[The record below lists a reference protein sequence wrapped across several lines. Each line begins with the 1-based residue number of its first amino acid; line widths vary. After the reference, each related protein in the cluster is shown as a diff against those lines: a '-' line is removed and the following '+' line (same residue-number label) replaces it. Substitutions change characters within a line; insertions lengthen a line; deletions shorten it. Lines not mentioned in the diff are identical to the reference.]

1 MTPER
6 WKQIDE
12 LAQSALERGAAER
25 AAFLHEA
32 CAGDD
37 ALRREVESEI
47 AYQQQATQL
56 LEEPAFKRAA
66 GLMSGP
72 QTETESMEGRT
83 ISHYSILR
91 KLGAGGMGE
100 VYLAQDTT
108 LDRKVA
114 IKFLSRNSIAG
125 EQGRRLL
132 VREARAAAALD
143 HPHICAVYEVGEGA
157 GYSFIVMQYVD
168 GETLAARIQ
177 RQPLDLFAAIDI
189 AVQVADALAEA
200 HSQGIT
206 HRDIK
211 PQNIMLTG
219 ANKVKVLDFGLAKV
233 VRDRLSATA
242 EATESL
248 VTGPGMLIGTVQY
261 MSPEQ
266 LRGEAVD
273 ARSDLFNLG
282 VVLYE
287 MIAGRAP
294 FAGRSAADMLVAI
307 LHDPPTSLASQ
318 VAELPAAL
326 EPLVSRCLAKHR
338 EQRYQ
343 SAKELLTDLKGLA
356 AQLSQPQPAARPLPS
371 IAVLPFINMSADPE
385 NEYFCDGL
393 SEDLLSALSKI
404 EALRVAARTSAFSFK
419 GKEADIR
426 RIGEMLNV
434 RTVLEGSV
442 RKVGSRVRITAQLI
456 NAADGYHIWSERY
469 DREMQDIF
477 DVQDE
482 ISLAIVDAL
491 KVKLLGA
498 EKAAVLKR
506 HTDNT
511 EAHQLYL
518 LGRYHYNKWTAD
530 GFKKSIECY
539 EQAIEKQP
547 NYALAF
553 AGLCGSY
560 SYLGFFGFLS
570 PRECAPRMKAA
581 ATRALAIDSALAE
594 SHLCVARMK
603 HSYEWDWTGAERE
616 FIQALD
622 LNPNYAEARQIYGG
636 TLALMGRTE
645 EAITQ
650 LELAL
655 ELDPLSLLGNMNVAW
670 TYWGIGLYDRLNE
683 LAIKLIEL
691 EPNFFGG
698 HQLLGLEFWSRG
710 KLEQAISEYQRA
722 VELGSSAMPLG
733 ALGSL
738 YAVVGDRGKAQ
749 QILDQLRELSAQ
761 RYVPRCS
768 IALVYAGMGEGD
780 RSFECL
786 DQACEQHEG
795 ILPTYLRYARF
806 LIPELSSD
814 PRYADLL
821 RRIGLPM

>member
-1 MTPER
+1 MTPQR
-6 WKQIDE
+6 RKKIDE
-12 LAQSALERGAAER
+12 LVQAALERSDAER
-25 AAFLHEA
+25 ASFLHEA
-32 CAGDD
+32 CGGDD
-37 ALRREVESEI
+37 ELRREVEARIS
-47 AYQQQATQL
+47 YQRQATRL
-56 LEEPAFKRAA
+56 LEEPALRDDA
-66 GLMSGP
+66 GLIGEYRTG
-72 QTETESMEGRT
+72 TEPMERRT

-91 KLGAGGMGE
+91 KLGEGGMGE

-114 IKFLSRNSIAG
+114 IKFLSQNSIAG
-125 EQGRRLL
+125 DQGRKLL

-157 GYSFIVMQYVD
+157 GYSFIVMQYID
-168 GETLAARIQ
+168 GETLAARIR
-177 RQPLDLFAAIDI
+177 RQPLDLFAAIEV

-200 HSQGIT
+200 HSHGIT

-219 ANKVKVLDFGLAKV
+219 NNRVKVLDFGLAKV
-233 VRDRLSATA
+233 VRDRQSSTT

-248 VTGPGMLIGTVQY
+248 MTEHGMLIGTLQY

-287 MIAGRAP
+287 MIAGRVP
-294 FAGRSAADMLVAI
+294 FAGRSAAEMLVAI
-307 LHDPPTSLASQ
+307 LQNPPASLASQ
-318 VAELPAAL
+318 VAQLPPAL
-326 EPLVSRCLAKHR
+326 ERLVSRCLAKHR
-338 EQRYQ
+338 EQRYP

-356 AQLSQPQPAARPLPS
+356 AQLSQPQPAAGPS
-371 IAVLPFINMSADPE
+371 LAIAVLPFINMSADPE

-393 SEDLLSALSKI
+393 SEDLLSSLSKI

-434 RTVLEGSV
+434 GTVLEGSV

-456 NAADGYHIWSERY
+456 NVADGYHVWSERY

-539 EQAIEKQP
+539 ERAIEKEP

-553 AGLCGSY
+553 TGLYGCY

-570 PRECAPRMKAA
+570 PREFAPKMKAT

-594 SHLCVARMK
+594 SHLCVARLK
-603 HSYEWDWTGAERE
+603 HSYEWDWAGAELE
-616 FIQALD
+616 FIQALN
-622 LNPNYAEARQIYGG
+622 LNPNYAEARQSFGG
-636 TLALMGRTE
+636 WLALMGRTG

-670 TYWGIGLYDRLNE
+670 TYWGIGLYDRLHE
-683 LAIKLIEL
+683 LASKLIEL

-710 KLEQAISEYQRA
+710 KLEQAISEYRRA

-738 YAVVGDRGKAQ
+738 YALVGEREKAQ
-749 QILDQLRELSAQ
+749 QILDQLMEIGSQ

-768 IALVYAGMGEGD
+768 IALVYAGMGERD
-780 RSFECL
+780 RSFEFL
-786 DQACEQHEG
+786 DQACDQHEG
-795 ILPTYLRYARF
+795 LLPTYLKYARF
-806 LIPELSSD
+806 LIPQLNSD
-814 PRYADLL
+814 PHYAALL
-821 RRIGLPM
+821 RRIGLPV